1 MQLKYSFN
9 KEWIHFWRTGRFWG
23 ILGGIIAFAFSY
35 PLLFKFMAFAMDQ
48 MQQPQ
53 QPSGFVQAAVNQG
66 GTGDVSADLFGDMA
80 ETYSDGGLMFAM
92 SVIGLSSYSLLIVML
107 VLMAAAGGEQKKR
120 AMIIPMCAGLKYENY
135 LLPKFV
141 IYPLVVLVETFLCS
155 LLTGA
160 LCRAM
165 FTENIPTA
173 GNIALTS
180 ALMAVYMAFIT
191 AVYLSVGLCTS
202 RPGIMTPVVFL
213 GQSLL
218 QSLLDGFGLTD
229 YHPFALVTIINRIN
243 LAEDFDLSENLMS
256 IMVSVALAVVIAV
269 LMYFLAL
276 GVLKAKKVDNQSEE
290 KPEF

>member
-23 ILGGIIAFAFSY
+23 VLGGIIAFAFTY
-35 PLLFKFMAFAMDQ
+35 PLMFKFMDFAMGQ
-48 MQQPQ
+48 MQ
-53 QPSGFVQAAVNQG
+53 QPSGFVQAAINQG
-66 GTGDVSADLFGDMA
+66 GTGDVNADLFGDMA
-80 ETYSDGGLMFAM
+80 ETYSDGGMMFAI
-92 SVIGLSSYSLLIVML
+92 SVVGLSTYSLLIVML

-155 LLTGA
+155 LLSGA
-160 LCRAM
+160 ICRAL
-165 FTENIPTA
+165 FTENIPTP
-173 GNIALTS
+173 GNIVLSS

-202 RPGIMTPVVFL
+202 RPGVMTPVVFL

-229 YHPFALVTIINRIN
+229 YHPFALTTMISRIN
-243 LAEDFDLSENLMS
+243 SGEFDLSENLTS
-256 IMVSVALAVVIAV
+256 IMVSIVLAVVIAV
-269 LMYFLAL
+269 MMYFLAL
-276 GVLKAKKVDNQSEE
+276 GVLKAKRVDNQSEE

>member
-23 ILGGIIAFAFSY
+23 VLGGIIAFAFTY
-35 PLLFKFMAFAMDQ
+35 PLMFKFMDFAMGQ
-48 MQQPQ
+48 MQQQ
-53 QPSGFVQAAVNQG
+53 SAIVQTATAAIQD
-66 GTGDVSADLFGDMA
+66 GTGTVADENIFGDM
-80 ETYSDGGLMFAM
+80 TGMYSDGGMMFAT
-92 SVIGLSSYSLLIVML
+92 SVVGLATYSLLIVML
-107 VLMAAAGGEQKKR
+107 VLMSAAGGEQKKR
-120 AMIIPMCAGLKYENY
+120 ATIIPMCAGLKYENY

-155 LLTGA
+155 LLSGA
-160 LCRAM
+160 LCSSLFEINPPTA
-165 FTENIPTA
+165 ENIV
-173 GNIALTS
+173 LSS

-202 RPGIMTPVVFL
+202 RPGVMTPVVFL

-229 YHPFALVTIINRIN
+229 YHPFALTTMISRIN
-243 LAEDFDLSENLMS
+243 SGEFDLSENLTS
-256 IMVSVALAVVIAV
+256 IMVSIVLAVVIAV
-269 LMYFLAL
+269 MMYFLAL
-276 GVLKAKKVDNQSEE
+276 GVLKAKRVDNQSEE

>member
-23 ILGGIIAFAFSY
+23 VLGGIIAFAFTY
-35 PLLFKFMAFAMDQ
+35 PLMFKFMDFAMEQ
-48 MQQPQ
+48 MQQP
-53 QPSGFVQAAVNQG
+53 SAYVQAAVNQG
-66 GTGDVSADLFGDMA
+66 GTGNANADLFGDIA
-80 ETYSDGGLMFAM
+80 ETYSDGGMMFAL
-92 SVIGLSSYSLLIVML
+92 SIVGLSTYSLLIVML

-120 AMIIPMCAGLKYENY
+120 ATIIPMCAGLKYENY

-141 IYPLVVLVETFLCS
+141 IYPPVVMVETFLCS
-155 LLTGA
+155 LLSGA
-160 LCRAM
+160 LCSAI

-173 GNIALTS
+173 ENIVLSS

-202 RPGIMTPVVFL
+202 RPGVMTPVVFL

-218 QSLLDGFGLTD
+218 QSLLEGFGLTD
-229 YHPFALVTIINRIN
+229 YHPFALTTMINRIN
-243 LAEDFDLSENLMS
+243 FAEGFDLAENLMS
-256 IMVSVALAVVIAV
+256 IMVSVVLAVVIAV
-269 LMYFLAL
+269 IMYFLAL

>member
-23 ILGGIIAFAFSY
+23 ILGGIIAFAFTY
-35 PLLFKFMAFAMDQ
+35 PLLFKFTSIIMNE
-48 MQQPQ
+48 MQS
-53 QPSGFVQAAVNQG
+53 PSALVQTATVGIQNETG
-66 GTGDVSADLFGDMA
+66 GDANANIFGDMA
-80 ETYSDGGLMFAM
+80 DTYSDGGMMFAV
-92 SVIGLSSYSLLIVML
+92 SIVGLSSYSLLIVML
-107 VLMAAAGGEQKKR
+107 LLMSAAGGEQKKR

-135 LLPKFV
+135 LIPKFV
-141 IYPLVVLVETFLCS
+141 IYPLVVMVETFFCC
-155 LLTGA
+155 LLSGV
-160 LCRAM
+160 LCRAI

-173 GNIALTS
+173 ENIILSS

-229 YHPFALVTIINRIN
+229 YHPFALITMINRIN
-243 LAEDFDLSENLMS
+243 FAEGFDLAENLMS
-256 IMVSVALAVVIAV
+256 IMISVALAVVISV

>member
-23 ILGGIIAFAFSY
+23 ILGGIIAFAFTY
-35 PLLFKFMAFAMDQ
+35 PLMFKFMAFAMDQ
-48 MQQPQ
+48 MQQQ
-53 QPSGFVQAAVNQG
+53 SAFVQAAINQG
-66 GTGDVSADLFGDMA
+66 EAGGDINADLFGDMA
-80 ETYSDGGLMFAM
+80 DTYSDGGMMFAV

-120 AMIIPMCAGLKYENY
+120 AMIIPMCAGLQYENY

-141 IYPLVVLVETFLCS
+141 IYPLVVMVETFLCS
-155 LLTGA
+155 LLSGA
-160 LCRAM
+160 LCRAI

-173 GNIALTS
+173 ENIILSS

-202 RPGIMTPVVFL
+202 RPGVMTPVVFL

-218 QSLLDGFGLTD
+218 QSLLEGFGLTD
-229 YHPFALVTIINRIN
+229 YHPFAIITMINRIN
-243 LAEDFDLSENLMS
+243 FAEGFDLSENLMS
-256 IMVSVALAVVIAV
+256 IMISVALAVVIAV